1 MTYIFDLVQTFIA
14 NNSISLHTVDDL
26 LPPAVLLV
34 LAVLDK
40 HSNELVTSLIND
52 NGMDLHQEK
61 VTVVRCMP

>member
-14 NNSISLHTVDDL
+14 NNRIGLHAVYDL

-40 HSNELVTSLIND
+40 HSNELVASLIND
-52 NGMDLHQEK
+52 NGVDLHQE
-61 VTVVRCMP
+61 R